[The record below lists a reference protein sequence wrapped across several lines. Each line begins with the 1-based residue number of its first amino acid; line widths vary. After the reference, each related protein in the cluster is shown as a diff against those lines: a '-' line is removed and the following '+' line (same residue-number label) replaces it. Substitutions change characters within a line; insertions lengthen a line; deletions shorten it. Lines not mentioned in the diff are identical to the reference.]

1 MGGDLVLGH
10 AVAFGILETGK
21 ALRFRVASLPG
32 FAARFGTKIMNRLR
46 PLILALAVATA
57 SFQPTPAWA
66 RQDPEEAEPGETVRE
81 GLERMMR
88 ALERF
93 IDMIPQYEVPELTDD
108 GDIIIRRKRDDEP
121 SEPEPEDRIDRTR
134 A

>member
-1 MGGDLVLGH
+1 
-10 AVAFGILETGK
+10 
-21 ALRFRVASLPG
+21 
-32 FAARFGTKIMNRLR
+32 MNSLR
-46 PLILALAVATA
+46 PLLLALAVATA
-57 SFQPTPAWA
+57 SFQPMPVWA
-66 RQDPEEAEPGETVRE
+66 QQDPEEAEPGEMARE

-88 ALERF
+88 ALELF

-121 SEPEPEDRIDRTR
+121 SEAEPEDMIDQTR

>member
-1 MGGDLVLGH
+1 
-10 AVAFGILETGK
+10 
-21 ALRFRVASLPG
+21 
-32 FAARFGTKIMNRLR
+32 MNRLG
-46 PLILALAVATA
+46 PLLLALAVATA
-57 SFQPTPAWA
+57 SFQPTLAWA

-121 SEPEPEDRIDRTR
+121 SEAEPEDRIDRTR